1 MRPRLVAL
9 AVFIVGLA
17 MANSAVTT
25 GVRVFSL
32 LICAIALLI
41 GAKIKADR
49 LAQAGLSTFAM
60 VAGVLAARLVP
71 TAAEV
76 PESLSQRSLLLGL
89 PMLAVAAARSCI
101 DKPVYGHRLTL
112 VAALVALTAAGRAQA
127 GFVYPALAALA
138 VVTGFFAAWAN
149 DPRRGAVSQLQ
160 WPHYAGILFGLAM
173 AATTA
178 FVAVRT
184 LPRLHETMVT
194 EIMSRMARNR
204 AGISNSITL
213 GSMDGMDRSDAV
225 VMRVRGPRPELLRGV
240 ILVDYRAGRWERDR
254 IAMTQLEVVETETT
268 PVQGA
273 SEIEHAK
280 TVLRYFLPLGAQ
292 NVATSTGFFNRE
304 GDGLLRPSD
313 EAFAKRIWFTPGDP
327 PTTPAPQPSE
337 LQVPARIGPDLSKRL
352 ALWGVTGLPPREA
365 ADRIFEQLRSGYE
378 YSLTFERSGRI
389 DPTIEFLEHDK
400 RGHCEYFASAF
411 ALLARA
417 AHIPARVINGY
428 HLMETSPFGYAIVRE
443 RHAHSW
449 VEVWIDGHWESYDP
463 TPTSDLPGTDQSV
476 TPWLQAL
483 LDGMRTGWEVA
494 DDWLSRRTAFE
505 LSLLLVALVGALVIV
520 RALRGRKRAARVV
533 EEAPQELQALTR
545 ALERKGLA
553 RTAHE
558 TVGAY
563 AKRVQTAEQLGRD
576 VRDEIVGLLA
586 RYEAYRYGGSAEDAV
601 VLGEMKRAATLLR

>member
-1 MRPRLVAL
+1 MRQRLVAL

-17 MANSAVTT
+17 MANSAPNL

-32 LICAIALLI
+32 AVCVIPLVM
-41 GAKIKADR
+41 GARLKADR

-112 VAALVALTAAGRAQA
+112 VAALVALTAAGRAQT
-127 GFVYPALAALA
+127 GVVYPALAALA
-138 VVTGFFAAWAN
+138 VVTGFVAAWAN
-149 DPRRGAVSQLQ
+149 DPRRGSVAQLR

-173 AATTA
+173 AATTSFA
-178 FVAVRT
+178 AART
-184 LPRLHETMVT
+184 LPRLHESMVA
-194 EIMSRMARNR
+194 EIMSRMARSR
-204 AGISNSITL
+204 TGISNNITL

-225 VMRVRGPRPELLRGV
+225 VLRVRGPRPELLRGV
-240 ILVDYRAGRWERDR
+240 VLVDYRFGRWERDR
-254 IAMTQLEVVETETT
+254 IAMTQLEVVETETS
-268 PVQGA
+268 PVEGA

-280 TVLRYFLPLGAQ
+280 DVLRYFLPLGAE

-313 EAFAKRIWFTPGDP
+313 SAFAKRIWFTQGDA
-327 PTTPAPQPSE
+327 PTTPSPQAWE
-337 LQVPARIGPDLSKRL
+337 LQVPPHVGPDLARRL
-352 ALWGVTGLPPREA
+352 ALWDVTGLPPREA
-365 ADRIFEQLRSGYE
+365 ADRIFEQLRSGYQ
-378 YSLTFERSGRI
+378 YSLTFERTGRG

-428 HLMETSPFGYAIVRE
+428 RVVESSPFGYAIVRE

-449 VEVWIDGHWESYDP
+449 VELWIDGHWETYDP
-463 TPTSDLPGTDQSV
+463 TPPSDLPGNDQSV

-483 LDGMRTGWEVA
+483 MDGARTGWELA
-494 DDWLSRRTAFE
+494 DDWLSRRSAFQ
-505 LSLLLVALVGALVIV
+505 LSMLLVALVGALVIV
-520 RALRGRKRAARVV
+520 RALRGRKRRVV
-533 EEAPQELQALTR
+533 IVEESPKELQILAR
-545 ALERKGLA
+545 ALERRGVA
-553 RTAHE
+553 RGAHE

-563 AKRVQTAEQLGRD
+563 AKRVESAGQLGRAA
-576 VRDEIVGLLA
+576 RDEIVLLLG
-586 RYEAYRYGGSAEDAV
+586 RYEAYRYGGSTADAV
-601 VLGEMKRAATLLR
+601 VLGEMKRMAAQLR